1 MAAMLTLEQ
10 AQAEIL
16 GAIRRADARE
26 TVTLDRASGRYLAE
40 AARARVDHPAFDNS
54 AMDGYA
60 LRAADLAGA
69 GFVLPVRGA
78 SSCGDAPGR
87 LDPGAAMRIFTG
99 APLPEGADTI
109 VIQENA
115 VREGDRVRVPETTK
129 SLQHLRRAGEDFRAG
144 ETLYEPGRRL
154 MPADLSV
161 LATAG
166 VDRVQVCA
174 PARALVISTGNE
186 LTEPGA
192 ALAPGRIYESNR
204 LATLVQL
211 RALGVDAVDGGIA
224 RDDARSLRDALIA
237 AGEYDFVV
245 TSGGASV
252 GEHDIVRDVIGELG
266 EIRLWKVRVKPGKPV
281 AFGRIGSR
289 AHFFALP
296 GNPVSS
302 LVTFK
307 LFVEPAVRV
316 WHHGTAACVEL
327 TARAAAAYRR
337 RPDRTEFLRARL
349 YVENGVL
356 HAEALKGQGS
366 HMIGALR
373 HTNGL
378 IRIEAESEGFAA
390 GESLRVLPLTL
401 EGWGRAIV

>member
-1 MAAMLTLEQ
+1 MLTLEQ

-16 GAIRRADARE
+16 RAIRRTDARE
-26 TVTLDRASGRYLAE
+26 TVTLDRAGGRYLAE
-40 AARARVDHPAFDNS
+40 SARAQVDHPAFDNS

-60 LRAADLAGA
+60 LRAADLAA
-69 GFVLPVRGA
+69 ASFNLPVSGE
-78 SSCGDAPGR
+78 SSCGDPPKR
-87 LDPGAAMRIFTG
+87 LASGTAMRIFTG

-129 SLQHLRRAGEDFRAG
+129 SGQHLRRAGEDFRTG
-144 ETLYEPGRRL
+144 ETLYERGRRL
-154 MPADLSV
+154 ASADIAV

-166 VDRVQVCA
+166 VDRVEVWA
-174 PARALVISTGNE
+174 RARALVISTGNE
-186 LTEPGA
+186 LVEPGA
-192 ALAPGRIYESNR
+192 PLSPGQIHESNR
-204 LATLVQL
+204 LATLMQL
-211 RALGVDAVDGGIA
+211 RALGVEAVDGGIA
-224 RDDARSLRDALIA
+224 RDDLRSLRDALA
-237 AGEYDFVV
+237 PAGEYDFVV

-252 GEHDIVRDVIGELG
+252 GEHDLVRDVIGELG
-266 EIRLWKVRVKPGKPV
+266 EINLWKVRVKPGKPV
-281 AFGRIGSR
+281 AFGRLGAR

-307 LFVEPAVRV
+307 LFVEPAVLV
-316 WHHGTAACVEL
+316 WNHGTPACVEL

-349 YVENGVL
+349 YVEEGVL

-366 HMIGALR
+366 HMIGTLR

-378 IRIEAESEGFAA
+378 IRLEAESEGFAVGDA
-390 GESLRVLPLTL
+390 LRVLPLTL
-401 EGWGRAIV
+401 EGWGRPIEFGS